1 MDAQTVFGITLDL
14 LRGAGL
20 ILLAHLNEPLN
31 HLILSASFGG
41 YSSQDHEDILYGASF
56 GLGFILAYSQRKRL
70 DRDRLVSQ
78 IRVVWAFFVPV
89 LQLLLQGT
97 YESLGPTN
105 GPLLLNIL
113 SHHILVLLG
122 TYNAITFLLL
132 ADYRQDESRPAP
144 SISNSL
150 GPLSLAG
157 ILMWS
162 GILFSPSKLLL
173 QFVSSSTFADIFQ
186 PTNLQLLLAGLHMAC
201 APRGGRPMT
210 LMITPFLL
218 GTALFNPHL
227 SNMRL
232 NNRLAAHDWLLVD
245 RAWSTTGYIS
255 VLENHSAVYRVLRAD
270 HSLLGGEWLLTQER
284 QTQQHWLVPEPTY
297 AVFEM
302 LEAVRLVRSPGGRSP
317 VADGDASALV
327 IGLGIGTAPKALI
340 SHGIDTTI
348 VELDP
353 AVHRF
358 AKKWFALPGNH
369 TAVIADAVEWVA
381 GGPSIPDDDSK
392 DNGGGTPLR
401 RFDYII
407 HDVFTGGA
415 SPLSLFTAQFLRDL
429 RARLRE
435 DGGVIAINYAGDLS
449 LPLTGHVLG
458 TIERVFDGRRNCRIF
473 RDGPP
478 PVPSS
483 SSSPGEGEKGDGR
496 APRGGKT
503 EKKSNIDEK
512 DSDFKDSNG
521 DDGKKKNGQ
530 RNNNDESHD
539 DDVDNKNSAIA
550 AAAAA
555 AAARDIPNAPN
566 ARKETASSEASTT
579 KQKAPNSDRSEADFT
594 NMVIFCLNT
603 ASDTSEFSSSSAAAA
618 APPSWD
624 FRTPVEADYL
634 NTHSRRQ
641 YLVPKAEYEM
651 TFPETTSE
659 KVLEVGEEALWAEQQ
674 LESARRHWAL
684 MRQVVPGVVW
694 DLW

>member
-1 MDAQTVFGITLDL
+1 
-14 LRGAGL
+14 
-20 ILLAHLNEPLN
+20 
-31 HLILSASFGG
+31 
-41 YSSQDHEDILYGASF
+41 
-56 GLGFILAYSQRKRL
+56 
-70 DRDRLVSQ
+70 
-78 IRVVWAFFVPV
+78 
-89 LQLLLQGT
+89 
-97 YESLGPTN
+97 
-105 GPLLLNIL
+105 
-113 SHHILVLLG
+113 
-122 TYNAITFLLL
+122 
-132 ADYRQDESRPAP
+132 
-144 SISNSL
+144 
-150 GPLSLAG
+150 
-157 ILMWS
+157 
-162 GILFSPSKLLL
+162 
-173 QFVSSSTFADIFQ
+173 
-186 PTNLQLLLAGLHMAC
+186 
-201 APRGGRPMT
+201 
-210 LMITPFLL
+210 MITPFLL

-302 LEAVRLVRSPGGRSP
+302 LEAVRLVRSPGGKSP

-340 SHGIDTTI
+340 SHRIDTTI

-381 GGPSIPDDDSK
+381 GGQSIPDDDSK
-392 DNGGGTPLR
+392 DDDGGTPLR

-478 PVPSS
+478 P
-483 SSSPGEGEKGDGR
+483 
-496 APRGGKT
+496 
-503 EKKSNIDEK
+503 
-512 DSDFKDSNG
+512 
-521 DDGKKKNGQ
+521 
-530 RNNNDESHD
+530 
-539 DDVDNKNSAIA
+539 
-550 AAAAA
+550 
-555 AAARDIPNAPN
+555 
-566 ARKETASSEASTT
+566 
-579 KQKAPNSDRSEADFT
+579 QKAPNSDRSEADFT

-603 ASDTSEFSSSSAAAA
+603 ASDTSEFSSSAAAA

-651 TFPETTSE
+651 PFPETTSE